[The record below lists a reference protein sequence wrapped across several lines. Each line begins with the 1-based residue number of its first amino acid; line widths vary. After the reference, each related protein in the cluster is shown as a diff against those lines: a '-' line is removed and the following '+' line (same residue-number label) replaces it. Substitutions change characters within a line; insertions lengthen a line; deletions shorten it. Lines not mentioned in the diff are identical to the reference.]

1 MIDIIITSFNEPK
14 STLRAVQAFLAQDIK
29 EKFRIT
35 VVDPFPEV
43 GNFIKK
49 NIKDKRVQFFLDP
62 GEGKSYAL
70 NLLFQEYGSGNLNDV
85 FILTDGDVHVSNT
98 AVSEILKKFEEK
110 EIGCVTGKPISIDS
124 RDNKYGYWANVVFA
138 GIDKVRKRLSEEK
151 KFFECSGYLFA
162 IRKGIIYD
170 FPLET
175 SEDSIIPYLFWKKGY
190 KIAYADK
197 AEVYVKNPSNWNDWL
212 NQKARNIKAHENL
225 SKIAPEMPR
234 TKSLYNEIKEGAFFA
249 IRQPRNLKELWWTTH
264 LYASRAYIYFKA
276 FQELKKE
283 QNYKDGW
290 RETEIKS
297 TKPLD

>member
-62 GEGKSYAL
+62 GEGKSYEL

-175 SEDSIIPYLFWKKGY
+175 SEDRNYAPPGKRVASLGGDADKPGERGFCRRAKKG
-190 KIAYADK
+190 
-197 AEVYVKNPSNWNDWL
+197 L
-212 NQKARNIKAHENL
+212 
-225 SKIAPEMPR
+225 
-234 TKSLYNEIKEGAFFA
+234 F
-249 IRQPRNLKELWWTTH
+249 
-264 LYASRAYIYFKA
+264 YF
-276 FQELKKE
+276 
-283 QNYKDGW
+283 NG
-290 RETEIKS
+290 
-297 TKPLD
+297 